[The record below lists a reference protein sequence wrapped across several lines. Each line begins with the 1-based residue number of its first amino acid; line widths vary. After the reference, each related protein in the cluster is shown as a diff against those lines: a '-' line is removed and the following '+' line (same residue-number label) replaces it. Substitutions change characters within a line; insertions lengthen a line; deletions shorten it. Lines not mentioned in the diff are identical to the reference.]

1 MPAGEQACLARWHG
15 GMLIP
20 GGETD
25 QDLSRFQPYGFRA
38 ITTHREGVTSSDLD

>member
-1 MPAGEQACLARWHG
+1 MPAGEQAGWHG
-15 GMLIP
+15 GMVNT

-25 QDLSRFQPYGFRA
+25 QQDLSRFQPYGFRA